1 MVDYEP
7 YRAERVPRPVFD
19 KGNETQARLD
29 GWS

>member
-29 GWS
+29 G